1 MIFKNCKTAV
11 SVTRATHVLRVYT
24 QSDLKTIKL
33 LQKIEI
39 LFIKYFN
46 NNPKPIEKRTEFKK
60 RK

>member
-46 NNPKPIEKRTEFKK
+46 NNPTTD
-60 RK
+60 